1 MKKLIPFLILA
12 LILTLLPPGGSS
24 ANTAAIQLG
33 SDVLF
38 DRFHPLIEGKKVGL
52 LTNQTGVN
60 SQGTSTIDLLRRDRS
75 VTLTAL
81 FAPPY
86 GLDGRAQG
94 GTHTDTFLHP
104 VYGIPVFSLDDPT
117 RQPTADMWRQVDT
130 LLVDLQDIGART
142 SPYLSALQYAMT
154 AAKEQGKQVIILDR
168 PNPLGGTIVEGP
180 VLEKPYQSSIGV
192 DELPLAHGMTIG
204 ELALF
209 FNRSIGVDLYV
220 VPMQG
225 YTRTMLYPET
235 GLNWVPPSPP
245 LPDLTSVYGYMA
257 TGLGAGTPVT
267 PRDYFTW
274 VGAEGIDSVQYA
286 DLMNG
291 SLLPGVLFLPEKKEK
306 AGGVRL
312 HIYDPRSFRPVQTG
326 MYALAYAR
334 QLQPFP
340 VPLGTDKEMTLF
352 EQMMGTNKIGQLLA
366 QGKSPHEIVDSY
378 ADALNKFTELRKRF
392 LIYNDVPFVP
402 VAAIHSQPAVP
413 GTTQTPDT
421 ATPAPKPGTAQP
433 PDTATPAPKPGTAQ
447 PPDTATPAP
456 KPGTAQPPGTATPAP
471 KPGTA
476 QPPGTAAPAP
486 KPGTAQPP
494 GTTAPAPKPG
504 TAQPPGTTAPA
515 PKPGTTQPP
524 GTTAP
529 APKPP
534 ASPAPKPGEK
544 IAYLTF
550 DDGPSPVTPHILDTL
565 KKYQV
570 KATFFIVGR
579 HVPGN
584 EAILKRAVAEGHAIG
599 GHTYSHDYQVVY
611 KSTEAFFA
619 DLEKGNQLIEK
630 AIGTKPVLF
639 RYPGG
644 STNTVSLKYQD
655 PKRYNNQKTV
665 MSAIKA
671 EANKKGYT
679 FIDWNVTNG
688 DARSNHY
695 TAQQALANIKQ
706 QVKSQKEIVVLM
718 HDASTKSPTA
728 QALPEVIAFL
738 QAKGYRFAAIS
749 PDHPTVSHV
758 K

>member
-1 MKKLIPFLILA
+1 MMKKFIPFLILA
-12 LILTLLPPGGSS
+12 LILTMLPPGGSS
-24 ANTAAIQLG
+24 ANTAAVQLG

-38 DRFHPLIEGKKVGL
+38 DQFHHLIEEKKVGL
-52 LTNQTGVN
+52 ITNQTGVN

-81 FAPPY
+81 FAPEY
-86 GLDGRAQG
+86 GLDGKAQVASQPES
-94 GTHTDTFLHP
+94 FIHP
-104 VYGIPVFSLDDPT
+104 VYGIPVYGLYGST
-117 RQPTADMWRQVDT
+117 RQPTPEMLGHLDT
-130 LLVDLQDIGART
+130 LLVDLQDIGSRT
-142 SPYLSALQYAMT
+142 YTYLSTLKYAMT
-154 AAKEQGKQVIILDR
+154 AAKEQGKQVIVLDR

-180 VLEKPYQSSIGV
+180 VLEKRYESFLGV

-209 FNRSIGVDLYV
+209 FNRTIGADLYV

-225 YTRTMLYPET
+225 YTRSMLYQET
-235 GLNWVPPSPP
+235 GLSWVPGSPH
-245 LPDLTSVYGYMA
+245 LPDLSSVYGYMA
-257 TGLGAGTPVT
+257 TGLGEGTPVT
-267 PRDYFTW
+267 QADHFTW
-274 VGAEGIDSVQYA
+274 VGAEGIDSVRYA

-291 SLLPGVLFLPEKKEK
+291 SLLPGVIFLPEKKGK

-312 HIYDPRSFRPVQTG
+312 RIYDPRSFNPVKTG
-326 MYALAYAR
+326 LYALAYAR

-340 VPLGTDKEMTLF
+340 VPLGTDKEITLF
-352 EQMMGTNKIGQLLA
+352 EQVMGTNKIGQLLA
-366 QGKSPHEIVDSY
+366 QGKSPQEIVDSY
-378 ADALNKFTELRKRF
+378 AEALGKFKELRKNF
-392 LIYNDVPFVP
+392 FIYGDVPFVP
-402 VAAIHSQPAVP
+402 TKPIHSGSVATEATPP
-413 GTTQTPDT
+413 TGTT
-421 ATPAPKPGTAQP
+421 APAPELGTVTTDLP
-433 PDTATPAPKPGTAQ
+433 PQ
-447 PPDTATPAP
+447 S
-456 KPGTAQPPGTATPAP
+456 GTAQPPGATTQAP
-471 KPGTA
+471 KPETPQA
-476 QPPGTAAPAP
+476 PGATAPAA

-494 GTTAPAPKPG
+494 GTT
-504 TAQPPGTTAPA
+504 T
-515 PKPGTTQPP
+515 
-524 GTTAP
+524 P

-534 ASPAPKPGEK
+534 VAPAPNTGEK

-570 KATFFIVGR
+570 KATFFVVGR
-579 HVPGN
+579 YVPGH

-655 PKRYNNQKTV
+655 PKRYNSQKTV

-688 DARSNHY
+688 DARSNQY
-695 TAQQALANIKQ
+695 TAQQALATIKQ

-718 HDASTKSPTA
+718 HDASTKTPTA
-728 QALPEVIAFL
+728 QSLPEVITFL
-738 QAKGYRFAAIS
+738 KSKGYRFEVIS
-749 PDHPTVSHV
+749 PDRPTVSHV

>member
-1 MKKLIPFLILA
+1 MMKKFIPFLILA
-12 LILTLLPPGGSS
+12 LILTMLPPGGSS
-24 ANTAAIQLG
+24 ANTAAVQLG

-38 DRFHPLIEGKKVGL
+38 DQFHHLIEEKKVGL
-52 LTNQTGVN
+52 ITNQTGVN

-81 FAPPY
+81 FAPEY
-86 GLDGRAQG
+86 GLDGKAQVASQPES
-94 GTHTDTFLHP
+94 FIHP
-104 VYGIPVFSLDDPT
+104 VYGIPVYGLYGST
-117 RQPTADMWRQVDT
+117 RQPTPEMLGHLDT
-130 LLVDLQDIGART
+130 LLVDLQDIGSRT
-142 SPYLSALQYAMT
+142 YTYLSTLKYAMT
-154 AAKEQGKQVIILDR
+154 AAKEQGKQVIVLDR

-180 VLEKPYQSSIGV
+180 VLEKRYESFLGV

-209 FNRSIGVDLYV
+209 FNRTIGADLYV

-225 YTRTMLYPET
+225 YTRSMLYQET
-235 GLNWVPPSPP
+235 GLSWVPGSPH
-245 LPDLTSVYGYMA
+245 LPDLSSVYGYMA
-257 TGLGAGTPVT
+257 TGLGEGTPVT
-267 PRDYFTW
+267 QADHFTW
-274 VGAEGIDSVQYA
+274 VGAEGIDSVRYA

-291 SLLPGVLFLPEKKEK
+291 SLLPGVIFLPEKKGK

-312 HIYDPRSFRPVQTG
+312 RIYDPRSFNPVKTG
-326 MYALAYAR
+326 LYALAYAR

-340 VPLGTDKEMTLF
+340 VPLGTDKEITLF
-352 EQMMGTNKIGQLLA
+352 EQVMGTDKIGQLLA
-366 QGKSPHEIVDSY
+366 QGKSPQEIVDSY
-378 ADALNKFTELRKRF
+378 AEALGKFKELRKNF
-392 LIYNDVPFVP
+392 FIYGDAPFVP
-402 VAAIHSQPAVP
+402 TKPIHSGPVATEATQPTATTAPAPELGTVTTDLP
-413 GTTQTPDT
+413 PQSGTTQPPGSTT
-421 ATPAPKPGTAQP
+421 QAPKPETPQAPG
-433 PDTATPAPKPGTAQ
+433 AT
-447 PPDTATPAP
+447 
-456 KPGTAQPPGTATPAP
+456 
-471 KPGTA
+471 
-476 QPPGTAAPAP
+476 APAA

-494 GTTAPAPKPG
+494 GTT
-504 TAQPPGTTAPA
+504 T
-515 PKPGTTQPP
+515 
-524 GTTAP
+524 P

-534 ASPAPKPGEK
+534 VAPAPNTGEK

-570 KATFFIVGR
+570 KATFFVVGR
-579 HVPGN
+579 YVPGN

-655 PKRYNNQKTV
+655 PKRYNSQKTV

-688 DARSNHY
+688 DARSNQY
-695 TAQQALANIKQ
+695 TAQQALATIKQ

-718 HDASTKSPTA
+718 HDASTKTPTA
-728 QALPEVIAFL
+728 QSLPEVITFL
-738 QAKGYRFAAIS
+738 KSKGYRFEVIS
-749 PDHPTVSHV
+749 PDRPTVSHV

>member
-1 MKKLIPFLILA
+1 MMKKFIPFLILA
-12 LILTLLPPGGSS
+12 LILTMIPPGGSS
-24 ANTAAIQLG
+24 ANTAAVQLG

-38 DRFHPLIEGKKVGL
+38 DRFHYLIEGKKVGL
-52 LTNQTGVN
+52 ITNQTGVN
-60 SQGTSTIDLLRRDRS
+60 SQGMSTIDLLRRDRS

-81 FAPPY
+81 FAPEY
-86 GLDGRAQG
+86 GLDGKAQVG
-94 GTHTDTFLHP
+94 NQPEIFLHP
-104 VYGIPVFSLDDPT
+104 VYGIPVYGLYGST
-117 RQPTADMWRQVDT
+117 RQPTAEMLEHFDT
-130 LLVDLQDIGART
+130 LLVDLQDIGSRT
-142 SPYLSALQYAMT
+142 YTYISTLKYAMT
-154 AAKEQGKQVIILDR
+154 AAKEQGKQVIVLDR

-180 VLEKPYQSSIGV
+180 VLEKPYESFIGV

-204 ELALF
+204 EIALF
-209 FNRSIGVDLYV
+209 FNRSIGADLYV

-225 YTRTMLYPET
+225 YTRTMLYQET
-235 GLNWVPPSPP
+235 GLSWVPGSPH
-245 LPDLTSVYGYMA
+245 LPDLASVYGYMA
-257 TGLGAGTPVT
+257 TGLGEGTPVT
-267 PRDYFTW
+267 QADHFTW
-274 VGAEGIDSVQYA
+274 VGAEGIDSVKYA

-291 SLLPGVLFLPEKKEK
+291 SLLPGVIFLPEKKEK

-312 HIYDPRSFRPVQTG
+312 HIYDPRSFNPVKTG

-340 VPLGTDKEMTLF
+340 VPLGTDKEKTLF
-352 EQMMGTNKIGQLLA
+352 EHVMGTSKIGPLLA
-366 QGKSPHEIVDSY
+366 QGKSPQEIVDSY
-378 ADALNKFTELRKRF
+378 AEALGKFTELRKSF
-392 LIYNDVPFVP
+392 LIYGDAPFIP
-402 VAAIHSQPAVP
+402 TEAIHSQPGATLPP
-413 GTTQTPDT
+413 GTT
-421 ATPAPKPGTAQP
+421 APAPEPGTVQPPGTTAPVPQPGMAQPPGTTAPSPQPGTAQP
-433 PDTATPAPKPGTAQ
+433 PGTMAPAPQPGTSQ
-447 PPDTATPAP
+447 PPGTITPAP
-456 KPGTAQPPGTATPAP
+456 KPGTAQPPGTTAP
-471 KPGTA
+471 S
-476 QPPGTAAPAP
+476 P

-504 TAQPPGTTAPA
+504 TAQPPGA
-515 PKPGTTQPP
+515 
-524 GTTAP
+524 TAP

-534 ASPAPKPGEK
+534 VAPAPKPGEK

-550 DDGPSPVTPHILDTL
+550 DDGPSPVTPHVLDTL

-655 PKRYNNQKTV
+655 PKRYNKQKTV

-671 EANKKGYT
+671 EANKKGYI

-688 DARSNHY
+688 DARSNQY

-718 HDASTKSPTA
+718 HDASTKTPTA
-728 QALPEVIAFL
+728 QALPEVITFL
-738 QAKGYRFAAIS
+738 RSKGYRFEVIS
-749 PDHPTVSHV
+749 PDRPTVSNV

>member
-1 MKKLIPFLILA
+1 MKKFIPFLILA
-12 LILTLLPPGGSS
+12 LILTMLPPGGSS
-24 ANTAAIQLG
+24 ANTAAVQLG

-38 DRFHPLIEGKKVGL
+38 DQFHHLIEEKKVGL
-52 LTNQTGVN
+52 ITNQTGVN

-81 FAPPY
+81 FAPEY
-86 GLDGRAQG
+86 GLDGKAQVASQPES
-94 GTHTDTFLHP
+94 FIHP
-104 VYGIPVFSLDDPT
+104 VYGIPVYGLYGST
-117 RQPTADMWRQVDT
+117 RQPTPEMLGHLDT
-130 LLVDLQDIGART
+130 LLVDLQDIGSRT
-142 SPYLSALQYAMT
+142 YTYLSTLKYAMT
-154 AAKEQGKQVIILDR
+154 AAKEQGKQVIVLDR

-180 VLEKPYQSSIGV
+180 VLEKRYESFLGV

-209 FNRSIGVDLYV
+209 FNRTIGADLYV

-225 YTRTMLYPET
+225 YTRSMLYQET
-235 GLNWVPPSPP
+235 GLSWVPGSPH
-245 LPDLTSVYGYMA
+245 LPDLSSVYGYMA
-257 TGLGAGTPVT
+257 TGLGEGTPVT
-267 PRDYFTW
+267 QADHFTW
-274 VGAEGIDSVQYA
+274 VGAEGIDSVRYA

-291 SLLPGVLFLPEKKEK
+291 SLLPGVIFLPEKKGK

-312 HIYDPRSFRPVQTG
+312 RIYDPRSFNPVKTG
-326 MYALAYAR
+326 LYALAYAR

-340 VPLGTDKEMTLF
+340 VPLGTDKEITLF
-352 EQMMGTNKIGQLLA
+352 EQVMGTNKIGQLLA
-366 QGKSPHEIVDSY
+366 QGKSPQEIVDSY
-378 ADALNKFTELRKRF
+378 AEALGKFKELRKNF
-392 LIYNDVPFVP
+392 FIYGDVPFVP
-402 VAAIHSQPAVP
+402 TKPIHSGSVATEATPP
-413 GTTQTPDT
+413 TGTTAPAPELGTVTTDLPPQSGTAQPPGATTQAPKPETPQAPGAT
-421 ATPAPKPGTAQP
+421 TPAPKPGTSQP
-433 PDTATPAPKPGTAQ
+433 PGSTTQAPKPETPQAPG
-447 PPDTATPAP
+447 AT
-456 KPGTAQPPGTATPAP
+456 
-471 KPGTA
+471 
-476 QPPGTAAPAP
+476 APAA

-494 GTTAPAPKPG
+494 GTT
-504 TAQPPGTTAPA
+504 T
-515 PKPGTTQPP
+515 
-524 GTTAP
+524 P

-534 ASPAPKPGEK
+534 VAPAPNTGEK

-570 KATFFIVGR
+570 KATFFVVGR
-579 HVPGN
+579 YVPGN

-655 PKRYNNQKTV
+655 PKRYNSQKTV

-688 DARSNHY
+688 DARSNQY
-695 TAQQALANIKQ
+695 TAQQALATIKQ

-718 HDASTKSPTA
+718 HDASTKTPTA
-728 QALPEVIAFL
+728 QSLPEVITFL
-738 QAKGYRFAAIS
+738 KSKGYRFEVIS
-749 PDHPTVSHV
+749 PDRPTVSHV